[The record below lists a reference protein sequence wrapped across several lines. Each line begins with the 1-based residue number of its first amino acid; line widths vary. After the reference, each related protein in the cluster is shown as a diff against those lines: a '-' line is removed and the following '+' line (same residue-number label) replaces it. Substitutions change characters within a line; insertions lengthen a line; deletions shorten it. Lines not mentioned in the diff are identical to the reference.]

1 MAVTIFRGRALSLS
15 ATVNKVRMVPKRFAA
30 IKKLQTRDLGL
41 KIRGVQYDAR
51 RTELMP
57 AVARLGVPLA
67 ARDQGA
73 KCARSTGADRR
84 KSATAEDGNGKNG
97 EV

>member
-1 MAVTIFRGRALSLS
+1 
-15 ATVNKVRMVPKRFAA
+15 MVPKRLTA
-30 IKKLQTRDLGL
+30 IKKPQTRDLRL

-84 KSATAEDGNGKNG
+84 KSATAEGTMRTISFDPYKDRGRI
-97 EV
+97 VL